1 MKLAFASA
9 LVAVVVGPWYKARS
23 GSASRWW
30 SYPCWRSS
38 GRRHCRPSC
47 SRSRCPAPRFM
58 MAREWRFAE
67 ARGSRSPPWSGP
79 NGQGALLTVAPACFS
94 ILPYSADSH
103 RERWR
108 DWPYETAATGGE
120 RAEVSSFVAHR
131 KVPSPAGLDVQVLED
146 VGRARDGLFYGAGCA
161 TVEPETVEGG
171 CIYSE
176 HDTRPGCRS

>member
-1 MKLAFASA
+1 
-9 LVAVVVGPWYKARS
+9 
-23 GSASRWW
+23 
-30 SYPCWRSS
+30 
-38 GRRHCRPSC
+38 
-47 SRSRCPAPRFM
+47 
-58 MAREWRFAE
+58 
-67 ARGSRSPPWSGP
+67 
-79 NGQGALLTVAPACFS
+79 LTVAPPCFS

-131 KVPSPAGLDVQVLED
+131 EVPSPAGLDVQVLED